1 MGRLSG
7 VIRRAPLAVLA
18 AVVALTGCG
27 TFTDNDVVA
36 EVGDEQLTE
45 SDIQSILGDDEV
57 AEVPYQVAN
66 TIITNWIIDQVIR
79 FDLAEGGNAI
89 EPEGGELTAESQ
101 EASFDAAFTAWQETE
116 PRPISNE
123 QIASAYGEGPTESG
137 LVCVAHILVETEDTA
152 DEVIAEFESGD
163 ATFTQ
168 LAADSSID
176 PGSAANG
183 GTLPCSSLSAFAGT
197 YVPEF
202 TNAVID
208 TQPGDVVGPV
218 ESQFGYH
225 VIWIRP
231 FDDLTQ
237 TDIDALVADGL
248 VRFSFAADEAG
259 VTVDPR
265 FGEFS
270 VASGLIPVG

>member
-1 MGRLSG
+1 M
-7 VIRRAPLAVLA
+7 IRRAPLAVLA

-45 SDIQSILGDDEV
+45 SDIRSILGDDE
-57 AEVPYQVAN
+57 ATDVPYDVAN
-66 TIITNWIIDQVIR
+66 TIVTNWIIDQVIR
-79 FDLAEGGNAI
+79 FDLADGGNPI
-89 EPEGGELTAESQ
+89 EPEGGDLTAESQ
-101 EASFDAAFTAWQETE
+101 EASFEAAFAAWQTAE
-116 PRPISNE
+116 PRTVTND
-123 QIASAYGEGPTESG
+123 QLASAYGEGPTESG
-137 LVCVAHILVETEDTA
+137 LVCVAHILVDSERTA
-152 DEVIAEFESGD
+152 DEVIARFD
-163 ATFTQ
+163 DDDTTFAQ
-168 LAADSSID
+168 LAAEYSTD
-176 PGSAANG
+176 PGSAGNG

-197 YVPEF
+197 YVSEF

-208 TQPGDVVGPV
+208 TRPGDVVGPV

-237 TDIDALVADGL
+237 TDLDALTADAL

>member
-1 MGRLSG
+1 M
-7 VIRRAPLAVLA
+7 IRRAPLAVLA
-18 AVVALTGCG
+18 AVVALSGCG

-45 SDIQSILGDDEV
+45 SDIRSILGDDE
-57 AEVPYQVAN
+57 ATDIPYDVAN
-66 TIITNWIIDQVIR
+66 TIVTNWIIDQVLR
-79 FDLAEGGNAI
+79 FDLAEGGNAL
-89 EPEGGELTAESQ
+89 EPEGGELTAETQ
-101 EASFDAAFTAWQETE
+101 EASFDTAFTAWQQTD
-116 PRPISNE
+116 PRPISDD
-123 QIASAYGEGPTESG
+123 QVASAYGAGPTESG
-137 LVCVAHILVETEDTA
+137 LVCVAHILVDDEGTA
-152 DEVIAEFESGD
+152 DDVIAQFESGET
-163 ATFTQ
+163 TFTQ
-168 LAADSSID
+168 LAAEYSTD
-176 PGSAANG
+176 PGSAGNG

-202 TNAVID
+202 TNAIIG
-208 TQPGDVVGPV
+208 TEPGDVVGPV

-237 TDIDALVADGL
+237 TDIDALTADGL
-248 VRFSFAADEAG
+248 VRFSFAAEEAG
-259 VTVDPR
+259 VVVDPR

>member
-7 VIRRAPLAVLA
+7 VFRRAPLAVLA

-45 SDIQSILGDDEV
+45 SDIQSILGDDEA

-66 TIITNWIIDQVIR
+66 TIVTNWIIDQVIR
-79 FDLAEGGNAI
+79 FDLEEGGNPI
-89 EPEGGELTAESQ
+89 DPEGGELTAESQ
-101 EASFDAAFTAWQETE
+101 EASFDAAFAAWQEAE
-116 PRPISNE
+116 PRTVTDD

-137 LVCVAHILVETEDTA
+137 LVCVAHILVDTEDTA
-152 DEVIAEFESGD
+152 DDVIDRLDSGD
-163 ATFTQ
+163 ASFAE
-168 LAADSSID
+168 LAADESTD
-176 PGSAANG
+176 PGSATNG
-183 GTLPCSSLSAFAGT
+183 GVLPCSSLSAFAGT

-202 TNAVID
+202 ANAVID

-237 TDIDALVADGL
+237 TDIDALNADAL
-248 VRFSFAADEAG
+248 VRFSFAAEEAG